1 MGGIWL
7 IGTPFGLYGT
17 SGEPQGPPKGIF
29 CPKRCPFGGPRSAV
43 EVFEE
48 TGAHDMD
55 IAQPDGSASGS
66 WAQIRPL
73 GAAQGPP
80 GPQKGPF
87 WPKTGLFGGPRSS
100 AEVSEGAQAHGM
112 DAAHLAGPTNGS
124 WAKSRSPGA
133 LRGPLGPP
141 KGPFEAQTGPFG
153 GPRSAIEV
161 RVGAQAHDMDAGH
174 PVGPTSDSWAKNRPP
189 RALRGP
195 PGPPKGLF
203 EA

>member
-7 IGTPFGLYGT
+7 VGTPFGLYGM

-29 CPKRCPFGGPRSAV
+29 CPKCCPFGGPRSAV

-48 TGAHDMD
+48 AGAHDMD
-55 IAQPDGSASGS
+55 TAQPDGSAS
-66 WAQIRPL
+66 
-73 GAAQGPP
+73 
-80 GPQKGPF
+80 
-87 WPKTGLFGGPRSS
+87 
-100 AEVSEGAQAHGM
+100 
-112 DAAHLAGPTNGS
+112 GS

-141 KGPFEAQTGPFG
+141 KGPFWAKTGPFG

-161 RVGAQAHDMDAGH
+161 RLEAQAHDMDAGH

-189 RALRGP
+189 RAL
-195 PGPPKGLF
+195 
-203 EA
+203 